1 MVFSLLAAEH
11 VYRPSSDFLMFLSN
25 KLPFSS
31 CSVGGWVEPILVQL
45 MVGTGSPSA
54 WQLYTG
60 ELPDGSAAPR
70 GRIVKL
76 GGTKQHVIYVNDGSN
91 NNTLALQTFNA
102 CIVNSMSLKP
112 FAFISCVAVVQ

>member
-1 MVFSLLAAEH
+1 MVFRLLAAEH
-11 VYRPSSDFLMFLSN
+11 VYRPSSDFLMFLNN
-25 KLPFSS
+25 KLPFFS
-31 CSVGGWVEPILVQL
+31 CSVGGWIEPILLQL

-76 GGTKQHVIYVNDGSN
+76 GGTKENVIYVNDGSN
-91 NNTLALQTFNA
+91 NNKIALQACNA
-102 CIVNSMSLKP
+102 CIASNMFFSPLRS
-112 FAFISCVAVVQ
+112 FHA

>member
-11 VYRPSSDFLMFLSN
+11 VYRPSSDFLTFLSN

-31 CSVGGWVEPILVQL
+31 CSVGGWVEPILAQL
-45 MVGTGSPSA
+45 IVGTGSPSA

-60 ELPDGSAAPR
+60 VLPDGSAAPR

-76 GGTKQHVIYVNDGSN
+76 GGTKENVIYVNDGSTN
-91 NNTLALQTFNA
+91 NQFALQACNA
-102 CIVNSMSLKP
+102 CIASNMSL
-112 FAFISCVAVVQ
+112 

>member
-1 MVFSLLAAEH
+1 MVFRLLVAEH
-11 VYRPSSDFLMFLSN
+11 VYRPSSDFLMFLSI

-76 GGTKQHVIYVNDGSN
+76 GGTREHVIYVNDGSN
-91 NNTLALQTFNA
+91 NNKLALQARNA
-102 CIVNSMSLKP
+102 CIASSIRFSPLHSFQVE
-112 FAFISCVAVVQ
+112 Q